1 MSFKSIMKSRTG
13 QWGGAVALSLLLSG
27 VAVAGTT
34 PTDVVFANLYTMI
47 QSWITG
53 NLAMTLVLGFALI
66 GAIIGAARV
75 TAMPM
80 LTSIVVA
87 VFFSVI
93 VTLASGIVLGATV

>member
-1 MSFKSIMKSRTG
+1 MNFKSMLQTKTG
-13 QWGGAVALSLLLSG
+13 QWGAASLLMLASVGVAL
-27 VAVAGTT
+27 AGTT